1 MRVKLLKFTEEPEL
15 AVAQAARLCYY
26 KSDISSLQDE
36 MSLSKARKLIKK
48 VVSMG
53 HTSVLEHAVFTF
65 GIEDVSRVLSH
76 QLVRHRI
83 ASFSQQSQRYVE
95 YDNIEYYIPE
105 KIARN
110 EAALSKYKK
119 HLQSVQELYRYYVE
133 AGIPAEDARYILPN
147 AVTTK
152 IITTFNARSLLNFFL
167 LRSCTRAQS
176 EIRVM
181 AREMLKLVK
190 DVAPSIFKNAGPSCV
205 SDGKCQEGKKGCGHP
220 FYKEHDG
227 KEISAN

>member
-1 MRVKLLKFTEEPEL
+1 MRVKLLKYTQEPEL

-36 MSLSKARKLIKK
+36 LSISKARKLIKK

-65 GIEDVSRVLSH
+65 GIEDISRVLSH

-95 YDNIEYYIPE
+95 YDNIEYHIPE
-105 KIARN
+105 KIKRD
-110 EAALSKYKK
+110 ELALSKYKE
-119 HLQSVQELYRYYVE
+119 HLKSVQELYRYYVDS
-133 AGIPAEDARYILPN
+133 GIPAEDARYILPN

-152 IITTFNARSLLNFFL
+152 VITTFNARSLLNFFL
-167 LRSCTRAQS
+167 LRCCSRAQS
-176 EIRVM
+176 EIRVV

-190 DVAPSIFKNAGPSCV
+190 VVAPSIFKNAGPSCIA
-205 SDGKCQEGKKGCGHP
+205 DGKCQEGKKGCGHP
-220 FYKEHDG
+220 FYKENNG
-227 KEISAN
+227 EEISAD